1 MQSATEPTHEQ
12 AVRKAAVRKAA
23 IAAERREP
31 ADLFDALK
39 ADDRHACSPRVGWA
53 VREVAAL
60 SLYAT
65 PDALL
70 KARGNLHRVNGA
82 FGRRVP
88 HGRFGG
94 DAARRFRGR

>member
-12 AVRKAAVRKAA
+12 AVRKAA

-31 ADLFDALK
+31 ANLFDALK
-39 ADDRHACSPRVGWA
+39 ADDRHARSPRVGWA
-53 VREVAAL
+53 AREVAAL
-60 SLYAT
+60 SLPAT

-70 KARGNLHRVNGA
+70 KTRGNLHRVNGA

-88 HGRFGG
+88 PGRFRG
-94 DAARRFRGR
+94 DAARRFPGR